1 MLNAIGGGI
10 KLFDTILFDL
20 DGTLTDPFKGIANSV
35 IYALKKFGIAAPEK
49 TLLRKFIGPP
59 LTESFS
65 KYCGLSRSDALR
77 AVEYYRE
84 YFAATGIFENKPY
97 IGVQELLSELKKSGF
112 TVVVATSKPEQFAKA
127 IVCHFGLDQYFKE
140 VCGATMDQSRTQK
153 ADVIAYAL
161 QKCGITNTKLA
172 VMIGDRKHDII
183 GAKAN
188 GLHSIGVLYG
198 YGSKEELLATGADH
212 IANSPAD
219 ILHYISE

>member
-1 MLNAIGGGI
+1 M
-10 KLFDTILFDL
+10 FDTILFDL